1 MSSGGFFDRAVMNIE
16 TFRKYC
22 LNKPGV
28 TEAFPFDESVL
39 VFKVGGKI
47 FALTDVDTFE
57 SVNLKCEPERAVVL
71 RERYEAVRPGYHM
84 NKKHWNT
91 LLMDG
96 SLPESFLRAE
106 IDASYALV
114 VAKLT
119 ASQKLSISIK

>member
-1 MSSGGFFDRAVMNIE
+1 MMNIE
-16 TFRKYC
+16 AFRKYC
-22 LNKPGV
+22 LHKPGV

-39 VFKVGGKI
+39 VFKVGGKM

-57 SVNLKCEPERAVVL
+57 SVNLKCDPERAIEL

-91 LLMDG
+91 LVMDG
-96 SLPESFLRAE
+96 SLPDTFLRAE

-114 VAKLT
+114 AARMPKSKKLR
-119 ASQKLSISIK
+119 IGIK

>member
-1 MSSGGFFDRAVMNIE
+1 MNIE

-22 LNKPGV
+22 LNKPGD
-28 TEAFPFDESVL
+28 TESFPFDESVL

-47 FALTDVDTFE
+47 FALTDVDRFE
-57 SVNLKCEPERAVVL
+57 SVNLKCEPERAGVL

-96 SLPESFLRAE
+96 SLPDTFLRAE

-114 VAKLT
+114 VARLPKSEKLI
-119 ASQKLSISIK
+119 LGIK